1 MLVFV
6 IPSLY
11 SFLSSFKQVHRRQAF
26 MTSDTPDLSPA
37 QPTPAV
43 ASEKPVEQ
51 PKPAPAST
59 PAAPPAAPRQ
69 PKVKPLAKPAHMK
82 RRHWGLLASFMLLV
96 LAPVAG
102 VGLYLFAI
110 AKDQYSSTVGFT
122 VRQEESGG
130 ATEFLGGLASFAG
143 GAIGSD
149 RDVLYEFIQSQEIV
163 QRVQEQLD
171 MRQHYSAH
179 WAEDPVFSIWPDAS
193 IEDLVWYWQRIVRI
207 SFDQSTGLIEVQ
219 ALAFDAQTAQALAQI
234 IIDESQN
241 MINALNEAARGDAM
255 RYAQTDLEAAV
266 ARLKTAREALTRF
279 RTRTQIVDPEAD
291 IQGRMGVVNN
301 LQQQL
306 AQALIDLDLLQEN
319 SNASDPRVVQAQR
332 RIDVIRDRIAKERD
346 NFAAGADAS
355 NPEGEDYPNLI
366 AEFESLT
373 VDREFAEETYRASLA
388 ALDVARA
395 NASRQSRYLAAYIQP
410 TLAETSEFPQR
421 GMLLGLT
428 ILLAL
433 LSWAILALIF
443 YSIRDRR

>member
-1 MLVFV
+1 
-6 IPSLY
+6 
-11 SFLSSFKQVHRRQAF
+11 